1 MSVSL
6 SPVLVGDPSALSNLR
21 KGDALYHALKRRIL
35 LAEFE
40 PDETLTEQHIATGF
54 GCSQGTVREALMR
67 LEQDGLVARRSYQ
80 GTVVAATSLAEAAA
94 MVTIRMKIE
103 SAGVMHTAGKLAPE
117 HKALLQQTI
126 HKMGLASEASEAYE
140 CSELDREFHAQLLR
154 ASGMHA
160 LEPILRRCTL
170 HMHRFTY
177 GSGTEFIADGDFSA
191 AHQRLL
197 QVIENGPVAA
207 ATNAIQEHVLEV
219 LRQWSPEL
227 LDALAAC
234 RT

>member
-1 MSVSL
+1 MSVSRSSL
-6 SPVLVGDPSALSNLR
+6 LIDVPSALPNLR
-21 KGDALYHALKRRIL
+21 KGDALYHALKKRIL

-40 PDETLTEQHIATGF
+40 PGVALTEQHIATGF

-94 MVTIRMKIE
+94 MVTIRIRIE
-103 SAGVMHTAGKLAPE
+103 STGVVHTAGKLAPE
-117 HKALLQQTI
+117 HKARLQQTV
-126 HKMGLASEASEAYE
+126 HKMGLASDACEAYA

-177 GSGTEFIADGDFSA
+177 GTGTEFFADGDFSA

-197 QVIENGPVAA
+197 HVIETGPVAA
-207 ATNAIQEHVLEV
+207 ATNAIQAHVLEV

-227 LDALAAC
+227 LNALDAD
-234 RT
+234 